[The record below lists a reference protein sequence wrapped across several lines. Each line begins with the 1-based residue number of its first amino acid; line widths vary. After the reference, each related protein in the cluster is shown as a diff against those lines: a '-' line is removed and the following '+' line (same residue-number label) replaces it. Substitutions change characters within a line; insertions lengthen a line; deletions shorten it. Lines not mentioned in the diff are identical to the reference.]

1 MRPNRDLSFLT
12 LLFLLIA
19 VVFSNQSWGG
29 RVQWFVEVLTD
40 PVSKKPAIEA
50 RILTKEG
57 YRLHIFKKQDDS
69 IWARFR
75 LPRTMRKQLTTKML
89 PTFWVD
95 NFDPIELERLKK
107 LEVGF
112 NPTLYKQRGK
122 QIEFIVWGSATPGLI
137 PPVMRQMM
145 LGENIYIKY
154 WTLMGDQGL
163 AEIPLGRAN
172 EAIAQFLRVQP
183 LNKRT
188 DTVQGDSGS
197 SFVTLAKR
205 FTELCDDLR
214 FSASDDYYTNCRE
227 LYIGCS
233 EAPGMTTEKLKVCLD
248 FFPSRKEEKK
258 NERR

>member
-1 MRPNRDLSFLT
+1 MIRKYLYSITITFVVA
-12 LLFLLIA
+12 IA
-19 VVFSNQSWGG
+19 TTSIECQAA

-40 PVSKKPAIEA
+40 PVSKKALIEA
-50 RILTKEG
+50 RILTKDG
-57 YRLHIFKKQDDS
+57 YRLHIFKKKDDS

-75 LPRTMRKQLTTKML
+75 LPRTMRKQLTSKKL
-89 PTFWVD
+89 PTFLID
-95 NFDPIELERLKK
+95 TFDPIELERLKK

-122 QIEFIVWGSATPGLI
+122 QVEFIVWGSATPGLI

-163 AEIPLGRAN
+163 AEIPLARAN
-172 EAIAQFLRVQP
+172 EAIAQFLKVQP

-188 DTVQGDSGS
+188 DTVQGDTGS

-205 FTELCDDLR
+205 FTEICEDLK
-214 FSASDDYYTNCRE
+214 FSPSDNHYTECRE
-227 LYIGCS
+227 LYIQCS
-233 EAPGMTTEKLKVCLD
+233 EAPEMTTEKLKVCLD
-248 FFPSRKEEKK
+248 FFPNREEKK
-258 NERR
+258 QKN

>member
-1 MRPNRDLSFLT
+1 VIIT
-12 LLFLLIA
+12 TA
-19 VVFSNQSWGG
+19 FSINPSWGS
-29 RVQWFVEVLTD
+29 RVQWYVEVLTD
-40 PVSKKPAIEA
+40 PVSKKPFIEA
-50 RILTKEG
+50 RINTTKG
-57 YRLHIFKKQDDS
+57 YRLHIFKKKDDS

-75 LPRTMRKQLTTKML
+75 LPRTMRKQLTKNKL

-95 NFDPIELERLKK
+95 NFDAIELETLKK

-154 WTLMGDQGL
+154 WTLMGDEGL
-163 AEIPLGRAN
+163 AEIPLNRAN

-205 FTELCDDLR
+205 FTEICEDLR
-214 FSASDDYYTNCRE
+214 FNTSDKDYTECRE
-227 LYIGCS
+227 LYITCS
-233 EAPGMTTEKLKVCLD
+233 ESPGMTTEKLKVCLD
-248 FFPSRKEEKK
+248 FFPDRSVKKDEK
-258 NERR
+258 

>member
-1 MRPNRDLSFLT
+1 MLLT
-12 LLFLLIA
+12 LIISLTCLSA
-19 VVFSNQSWGG
+19 TGHAA

-40 PVSKKPAIEA
+40 PVSKKPFIEA
-50 RILTKEG
+50 RILTRKG
-57 YRLHIFKKQDDS
+57 FRLHIFRKKDNS

-75 LPRTMRKQLTTKML
+75 LPRSVREQLTKNKL

-95 NFDPIELERLKK
+95 NFDPVELEQLKK
-107 LEVGF
+107 LEIGF
-112 NPTLYKQRGK
+112 NPTLYKQSGK
-122 QIEFIVWGSATPGLI
+122 QIEFIVWGAATPGFI

-154 WTLMGDQGL
+154 WTLMGKQGL
-163 AEIPLGRAN
+163 AEIPLNRAN

-205 FTELCDDLR
+205 FTEICEDLR
-214 FSASDDYYTNCRE
+214 FTAADDDYTECRD
-227 LYIGCS
+227 LYIECS
-233 EAPGMTTEKLKVCLD
+233 EAPGMTTEKLRVCLD
-248 FFPSRKEEKK
+248 YFPERGISNSNIKK
-258 NERR
+258 TK